1 MSNARSV
8 LVSVV
13 GRDFA
18 DLNLAETAHQLDAQL
33 RALDELNPKLADV
46 VAAELTADG
55 PVVIQ
60 GTGDTHFDSVA
71 AAAVGVPLLFVAE
84 QEKGA
89 AELAV
94 RHAKDVQATVAGV
107 VTPDHLQ
114 DGEAL
119 ARHHGVRPEQ
129 VFVGNGSDEVLAHAF
144 AALLKHSGPLLFPD
158 ITYSFYPV
166 YCRLFGI
173 GFETV
178 PLEDT

>member
-60 GTGDTHFDSVA
+60 GTGDTHFDSVV
-71 AAAVGVPLLFVAE
+71 AAAVGVPLLWPLRPAPPVRTPAAEALVGDLRRAAVTITDVEGLADHLVASGYR
-84 QEKGA
+84 KGA
-89 AELAV
+89 A
-94 RHAKDVQATVAGV
+94 
-107 VTPDHLQ
+107 
-114 DGEAL
+114 
-119 ARHHGVRPEQ
+119 
-129 VFVGNGSDEVLAHAF
+129 S
-144 AALLKHSGPLLFPD
+144 
-158 ITYSFYPV
+158 
-166 YCRLFGI
+166 
-173 GFETV
+173 
-178 PLEDT
+178 

>member
-84 QEKGA
+84 QE
-89 AELAV
+89 LSLI
-94 RHAKDVQATVAGV
+94 H
-107 VTPDHLQ
+107 
-114 DGEAL
+114 
-119 ARHHGVRPEQ
+119 
-129 VFVGNGSDEVLAHAF
+129 
-144 AALLKHSGPLLFPD
+144 
-158 ITYSFYPV
+158 I
-166 YCRLFGI
+166 
-173 GFETV
+173 
-178 PLEDT
+178 

>member
-119 ARHHGVRPEQ
+119 ARQINLNVEPVMSADLFQKQLIDQARAA
-129 VFVGNGSDEVLAHAF
+129 GSHIC
-144 AALLKHSGPLLFPD
+144 LLYTSPSPRD
-158 ITYSFYPV
+158 
-166 YCRLFGI
+166 
-173 GFETV
+173 
-178 PLEDT
+178 